1 MLLAFARRAGA
12 LVGVG
17 AWADVAVQF
26 GPAAGVV
33 DGACLGDIQEG
44 LGDVIGVDVGRLQLV
59 RSLDPRRGA

>member
-1 MLLAFARRAGA
+1 MLLAFARRAEA

-33 DGACLGDIQEG
+33 DGACLGDIEEASVTSSVSMWA
-44 LGDVIGVDVGRLQLV
+44 D
-59 RSLDPRRGA
+59 SS